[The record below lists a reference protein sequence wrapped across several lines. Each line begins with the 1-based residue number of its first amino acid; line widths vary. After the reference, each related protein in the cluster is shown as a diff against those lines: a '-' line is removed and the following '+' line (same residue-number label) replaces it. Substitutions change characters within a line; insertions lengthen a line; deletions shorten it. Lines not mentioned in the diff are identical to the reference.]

1 MSAVTSPYGPTEML
15 SDSVYNYATSRR
27 GTSSAD
33 QDSGDSQYDGPPSV
47 RNQLSAQKPRNKRK
61 NFKPISSRMAEVS
74 DDESEQE
81 VEDDGEVMEETN
93 SCNDIVEYERKTLR
107 SLSSDEQLQMQ
118 LQQRPAKRLNN
129 NETSPMDLSVAT
141 RPPSS
146 DEDDESTD
154 SIRHKCILEHLRSQK
169 LYSPS
174 GEARSPMSESDKS
187 DAVESSRLD
196 DQDTPFDDD
205 PADALESE
213 VERKPIEGIP
223 EYAESMMQ
231 ELLASYG
238 LAGGEL
244 VKNVSRQLPPTFLNP
259 HTGQQLQLRT
269 ISQSLSERSS
279 PIQNSAQDRVRVK
292 EEKEASSTAP
302 GSPPTPPHT
311 PQSPPRSANN
321 PSGISQSSQPITS
334 TSPSLNQ
341 NQQHHHQQ
349 HQLGQ
354 HALHNLA
361 NSPLSQILSSNP
373 ALAQLLQ
380 QNPAI
385 LSQNPQLAQLLQESL
400 QSHMGNVLFSPGRRD
415 DSDERV
421 PIASLAAMKVE
432 TDPKVSALLSQS
444 MSPVPDSIVTA
455 TKCPSIST
463 QSLHQQQQSAQQQ
476 IDYSRYVRRFSSA
489 LECGSSYCKELGCR
503 EHFHCLDCSGRVFVK
518 KEEMIRHFKWHKKR
532 DESLQHGF
540 MRYSPTDDCSER
552 HPMRSCPHNRKQT
565 HYHCIHD
572 NCDKVYI
579 STSDVQMHA
588 NYHRKDSAI
597 IQEGFQRF
605 RATETCGTDYC
616 PFAGQRTTH
625 FHCRRSNCRFTFKN
639 KADMDKHKSYH
650 IKDEQL
656 SRDGFKKFMKSEAC
670 PYDQCRFSRVCNHI
684 HCIRPHCSYVLHSS
698 GQLFSH
704 KRKHERHDSELAY
717 RKYKQVSGPGGRQ
730 INWDELAGNSSI
742 LSMNGESSN
751 EERASPSYYS
761 LEDSFQSASDLAMD
775 LTATTNISASL
786 ASASSTSLIE
796 QPSSPGLG
804 AMVNSQQLTA
814 SELTYLAPA
823 SADCPCNYK
832 SEHYHCALDGC
843 GATLRD
849 PREVR
854 EHLREHETQERI
866 TDAYFDEGTCED
878 CPYADKE
885 KHYHCNWENCKEVIL
900 ATDKPFRRLQ
910 HYKIHEYTRQLN
922 LNSTTQILSSDV
934 TLTHLTNIDAMFR
947 RKRGR
952 PPKNRVIEI
961 WSGGGDSS
969 SHTQDSPQAI
979 FTSFK
984 LPKPSPTSNA
994 GPSPSPIHGLG
1005 PSPVPGSGQG
1015 IVAVPDDDEREGSES
1030 DSTGEPEGFA
1040 TYNADSC
1047 PDSTCVIRG
1056 TRHHHCSQARCYFA
1070 TDRPDQLLMHSKDF
1084 HDNVDILPGFAFYD
1098 KMVDCRLP
1106 SCHSNRVHRHYH
1118 CTRINCGYSFVR
1130 YSTMAQHE
1138 KQHMGIDIHDQ
1149 SIESGSIQ
1157 ECSPLLNQAQAQAQ
1171 IQSQSQSQPQIVQHP
1186 EKPRIQVKNPA
1197 DLIDKPDNCQDDSRS
1212 IIEDKDDPS
1221 PDTNK
1226 TTVVRAAGTYYPV
1239 SGPPNEPALPGA
1251 MLSMRASVHQETPVP
1266 STSAS
1271 PHTLYGPDQSC
1282 SRPFCKLKRK
1292 NHYHCNACN
1301 QAFSEL
1307 DRLVAHIAKH
1317 STGAILSQQQQH
1329 PELVQP
1335 ANLPNQLPTQLPPD
1349 YLTQLSQQKHDFM
1362 SQNVQMVQNIT
1373 YQNMQRQ
1380 MQSINQSSQSQ
1391 AQPQQSPIKEIKLE
1405 SPRPESVNQNS
1416 IKHEPVELR
1425 EELHQPQP
1433 DNNENNGHIQV
1444 SAPPSNVPQPVP
1456 AGFELDLSHG
1466 FHFPS
1471 PAVMAAMNQQ
1481 IALMNLPPFLQ
1492 HSGMYAGAPS
1502 LMFAPALPPGNFLP
1516 GRDENPL
1523 ASLAANLNLSK
1534 RSLSPSD
1541 SNSSEAKKQRLHHS
1555 MRMLKDEPVPDG
1567 YVRFRFNED
1576 CRYPHCGYRE
1586 HQTHFHCMRQDCGY
1600 SFCDKTRFV
1609 QHTARHERLDTLM
1622 GSEFQQYRANVPCGR
1637 ANCAYTSSLGS
1648 MQNKASHFHCLKCDF
1663 VCTDTNKV
1671 VAHRR
1676 QHAKLDSIAAAG
1688 FQKFTPS
1695 LPCGAVQ
1702 CQHSGKQTHYH
1713 CLQCQ
1718 YAVLGLAQ
1726 MSAHKYRHIDDS
1738 F

>member
-15 SDSVYNYATSRR
+15 SDSVYNFATSRR

-33 QDSGDSQYDGPPSV
+33 QDSGDSQYDPLRPANV
-47 RNQLSAQKPRNKRK
+47 QQPRNKRK

-81 VEDDGEVMEETN
+81 VDQEDRDDQSRLDDNNEEN
-93 SCNDIVEYERKTLR
+93 CNDTEFERKTLR
-107 SLSSDEQLQMQ
+107 SLSTEEL
-118 LQQRPAKRLNN
+118 QRPAKRLNN
-129 NETSPMDLSVAT
+129 NEASPMDLSVAT

-146 DEDDESTD
+146 DDDESSD
-154 SIRHKCILEHLRSQK
+154 SIRHKCLLEHLNSQK

-187 DAVESSRLD
+187 DLMESSRLD
-196 DQDTPFDDD
+196 EDTAFEEDQNDNEGVL
-205 PADALESE
+205 LEVE
-213 VERKPIEGIP
+213 TERKPIEGMR
-223 EYAESMMQ
+223 EYAESTMQ
-231 ELLASYG
+231 ELLAMYG

-244 VKNVSRQLPPTFLNP
+244 AKTVTRQLPPTFLNP
-259 HTGQQLQLRT
+259 HTQQLQLRS
-269 ISQSLSERSS
+269 ISQSLSERAS
-279 PIQNSAQDRVRVK
+279 PVQNSAQDRVRVK
-292 EEKEASSTAP
+292 EEKDASSTAP

-311 PQSPPRSANN
+311 PQSPPRSVHN
-321 PSGISQSSQPITS
+321 PSGMQSSQPITS
-334 TSPSLNQ
+334 TSPSLQ
-341 NQQHHHQQ
+341 SHHHQQ
-349 HQLGQ
+349 QLQ
-354 HALHNLA
+354 NLA

-385 LSQNPQLAQLLQESL
+385 LSQNPQLAQLLQQNL
-400 QSHMGNVLFSPGRRD
+400 QAHMGNVLFSPGRRED
-415 DSDERV
+415 DERV

-432 TDPKVSALLSQS
+432 TDQKVSALLSQS
-444 MSPVPDSIVTA
+444 MSPVPDNLTTGSKSSLTA
-455 TKCPSIST
+455 
-463 QSLHQQQQSAQQQ
+463 QSLQQQSTQQ

-605 RATETCGTDYC
+605 RATETCATDYC
-616 PFAGQRTTH
+616 PFVGQRTTH
-625 FHCRRSNCRFTFKN
+625 FHCRRSNCRYTFKN

-670 PYDQCRFSRVCNHI
+670 PYEQCRFSRVCNHI

-717 RKYKQVSGPGGRQ
+717 RKYKQVGPSGRPM
-730 INWDELAGNSSI
+730 NWEELAGSSV

-751 EERASPSYYS
+751 EERASPSFYS

-775 LTATTNISASL
+775 LTATNMSTL
-786 ASASSTSLIE
+786 ASSTSME
-796 QPSSPGLG
+796 QPSSPG
-804 AMVNSQQLTA
+804 A
-814 SELTYLAPA
+814 ST
-823 SADCPCNYK
+823 
-832 SEHYHCALDGC
+832 
-843 GATLRD
+843 
-849 PREVR
+849 
-854 EHLREHETQERI
+854 
-866 TDAYFDEGTCED
+866 GTD

-885 KHYHCNWENCKEVIL
+885 KHYHCNWDNCKEVIL

-922 LNSTTQILSSDV
+922 LNSSTQILSSDV

-984 LPKPSPTSNA
+984 LPKPTP
-994 GPSPSPIHGLG
+994 GPSPSPIALSLG
-1005 PSPVPGSGQG
+1005 PSPVQSLVQ
-1015 IVAVPDDDEREGSES
+1015 DDEDSE
-1030 DSTGEPEGFA
+1030 DSTEPEGFA
-1040 TYNADSC
+1040 TYNPDSC
-1047 PDSTCVIRG
+1047 PDPSCVIRG
-1056 TRHHHCSQARCYFA
+1056 TRHHHCSQARCFFA
-1070 TDRPDQLLMHSKDF
+1070 TDRADQLLMHSKDF

-1118 CTRINCGYSFVR
+1118 CTRMNCAYSFVR

-1138 KQHMGIDIHDQ
+1138 KQHMGI
-1149 SIESGSIQ
+1149 IQ
-1157 ECSPLLNQAQAQAQ
+1157 EPMEVPESQG
-1171 IQSQSQSQPQIVQHP
+1171 QSQSQMLGQICQIP
-1186 EKPRIQVKNPA
+1186 EKPRIQVKNPSE
-1197 DLIDKPDNCQDDSRS
+1197 LIDKPEICQDDSRS
-1212 IIEDKDDPS
+1212 IIDDKDDAS

-1239 SGPPNEPALPGA
+1239 SGPPNEPALPSA
-1251 MLSMRASVHQETPVP
+1251 MLSMRASVHQEPPVP
-1266 STSAS
+1266 STSSS

-1317 STGAILSQQQQH
+1317 STGAILSQQQH
-1329 PELVQP
+1329 PELP
-1335 ANLPNQLPTQLPPD
+1335 NLPNPPNIPTD
-1349 YLTQLSQQKHDFM
+1349 YLTQLSQHKPDFM
-1362 SQNVQMVQNIT
+1362 TQNVQM
-1373 YQNMQRQ
+1373 QNMQYQNIRQ
-1380 MQSINQSSQSQ
+1380 MSQPQ
-1391 AQPQQSPIKEIKLE
+1391 HQQSPIKEIKLE
-1405 SPRPESVNQNS
+1405 SPRPEPPSQ
-1416 IKHEPVELR
+1416 IKREPTESR
-1425 EELHQPQP
+1425 EEPQP
-1433 DNNENNGHIQV
+1433 DNPNENNGHIQV
-1444 SAPPSNVPQPVP
+1444 PTSMAQPVP
-1456 AGFELDLSHG
+1456 GGFELDLSHG

-1481 IALMNLPPFLQ
+1481 LALMNQALPPFLQ
-1492 HSGMYAGAPS
+1492 HGGMYASAPS
-1502 LMFAPALPPGNFLP
+1502 LMFAPAIPPGNFLP
-1516 GRDENPL
+1516 GRDDNPL

-1541 SNSSEAKKQRLHHS
+1541 ANSMEAKKQRLHHS

-1726 MSAHKYRHIDDS
+1726 MSAHKYRHIDG
-1738 F
+1738 